1 MITLTVRDL
10 LNMKDV
16 LQAMANTPMA
26 AKDSLNMYRMLKVF
40 DKEYEGIS
48 ETQANLLKK
57 YVAKEGEEYLTDK
70 NGNYVI
76 DADKIGDYNREAIE
90 FLNTTIEFN
99 INPLS
104 WNAVESMKLTPNQI
118 STLEKIMEE

>member
-16 LQAMANTPMA
+16 LQTMANTPMA

-76 DADKIGDYNREAIE
+76 AAEQMEDYNKEAIE
-90 FLNTTIEFN
+90 FLNTAIEFN

>member
-16 LQAMANTPMA
+16 LQTMANTPMA

-76 DADKIGDYNREAIE
+76 ATEQMEDYNKEAIE
-90 FLNTTIEFN
+90 FLNTAIEFN

-104 WNAVESMKLTPNQI
+104 WNAVENMKLTPNQI
-118 STLEKIMEE
+118 STLEKIMEG

>member
-1 MITLTVRDL
+1 MITLTVKDL

-16 LQAMANTPMA
+16 LQVMANTPMA

-76 DADKIGDYNREAIE
+76 TADKMEDYNKEAIE